1 MKDTSYTHPVIN
13 ETLYQSNNS
22 IVTNNALENSVI
34 KLSRVFLDSLFTGQ
48 VLPDEI
54 IDQLIDD
61 PENIDEIII
70 SADADQW
77 LEWTKGS
84 RHFFIAL
91 VIGLIFTALMSIIG
105 IFWCIGRCCCGCGK
119 GRKKAA
125 GDACTQSWFLW
136 HS

>member
-22 IVTNNALENSVI
+22 IVTNDALDNSVI

-54 IDQLIDD
+54 IDQLVDD

-70 SADADQW
+70 KY
-77 LEWTKGS
+77 E
-84 RHFFIAL
+84 
-91 VIGLIFTALMSIIG
+91 
-105 IFWCIGRCCCGCGK
+105 
-119 GRKKAA
+119 
-125 GDACTQSWFLW
+125 
-136 HS
+136 